1 MYCISSRLQSYFQNT
16 MVLGKVKFDRKVFG
30 RMTKQR
36 KLIMSIEGVSQLDLQ
51 EFPSSDTM
59 EVRVNGTEE
68 GVSRAI
74 ILVIELAE
82 GCEFPPSNIDVTY
95 LTKISIYYF

>member
-36 KLIMSIEGVSQLDLQ
+36 KLIMSIEGVSQLD
-51 EFPSSDTM
+51 F
-59 EVRVNGTEE
+59 
-68 GVSRAI
+68 
-74 ILVIELAE
+74 
-82 GCEFPPSNIDVTY
+82 
-95 LTKISIYYF
+95 